1 MISKQCDQVVDGR
14 NQDQEKIFD
23 RFSQLDSELNRKY
36 GGTGLGLAISKNLAE
51 LLGGSIRVESEP
63 NKGSTFYVLIPANG
77 LRTVEISG
85 PDFPQTNKNGNDKK
99 YNWASKTIRV
109 AEDEELNFKVLN
121 SCLSKTNARILRA
134 ENGIKAIEICQKE
147 KIDIILMDIQM
158 PVMDGYEASHQ
169 IKLLNSSVPIIAQT
183 SYAMA
188 NEKEKCI
195 DAGCDD
201 YITKPLDL
209 DQLLSLINKFIS

>member
-1 MISKQCDQVVDGR
+1 
-14 NQDQEKIFD
+14 
-23 RFSQLDSELNRKY
+23 
-36 GGTGLGLAISKNLAE
+36 
-51 LLGGSIRVESEP
+51 
-63 NKGSTFYVLIPANG
+63 
-77 LRTVEISG
+77 
-85 PDFPQTNKNGNDKK
+85 
-99 YNWASKTIRV
+99 
-109 AEDEELNFKVLN
+109 
-121 SCLSKTNARILRA
+121 
-134 ENGIKAIEICQKE
+134 
-147 KIDIILMDIQM
+147 MDIQM